1 MLLFNRC
8 DVRVCTTGA
17 MSMVRKHGL
26 TVQGHL
32 GSTLYPTQAKQVSL
46 RLSFPESSY
55 TPALALLPPGFKS
68 LPRALKPDRACSN
81 PAFFC

>member
-46 RLSFPESSY
+46 RLSF
-55 TPALALLPPGFKS
+55 LLHNTTCRSAVKIRLQDTGHF
-68 LPRALKPDRACSN
+68 N
-81 PAFFC
+81 TN